1 MPQKNFCTLADQG
14 LNTKEMEKTIYIQ
27 LLGEGTVVYRP
38 VPAIEVGENIYKLKG
53 GEIFDPKDEEWEFTP
68 DTKVRVEQKELEG
81 EKVLVAI
88 ERIEK

>member
-1 MPQKNFCTLADQG
+1 
-14 LNTKEMEKTIYIQ
+14 MEKTIYIQ